1 MQNGQYLSLIDC
13 VKNIFFGVSTD
24 KLDLGGVLRIFRL
37 KSQAESQ
44 ALSQLGNDAIKQKNF
59 AIVDRFLRKKKYFN
73 IFYFSQVAL
82 IEPEPVSRVPDRGPR
97 RLERED

>member
-59 AIVDRFLRKKKYFN
+59 AIVDRFLRKKK
-73 IFYFSQVAL
+73 IF
-82 IEPEPVSRVPDRGPR
+82 
-97 RLERED
+97 